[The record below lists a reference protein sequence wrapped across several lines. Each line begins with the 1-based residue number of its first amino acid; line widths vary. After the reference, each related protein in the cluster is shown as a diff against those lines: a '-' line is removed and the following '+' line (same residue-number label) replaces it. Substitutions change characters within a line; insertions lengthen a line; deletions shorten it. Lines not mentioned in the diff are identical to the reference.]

1 MSRATDKPLG
11 SEAGVSR
18 IDQPS
23 KRTHG
28 WFARVYLGGK
38 TFSKFFADKALG
50 GVRPALLAARA
61 HRAAVLAA
69 SRGEAATG
77 LGGLYVTRMD
87 YARAKGWWVR
97 VSIGNGKLLTRLFSD
112 SEFGSPEGA
121 RAAAGHW
128 RDAVA
133 IHHGLGA
140 KPAGRGP
147 KKVRTAKAEPAAVEA

>member
-1 MSRATDKPLG
+1 MSRSTDKTLE
-11 SEAGVSR
+11 SEAGISR
-18 IDQPS
+18 IDQPA

-50 GVRPALLAARA
+50 GVRPALLAART

-69 SRGEAATG
+69 SRGEAKTG
-77 LGGLYVTRMD
+77 LGGLYITRMD

-97 VSIGNGKLLTRLFSD
+97 VSVGNGRLVTRLFSD
-112 SEFGSPEGA
+112 SEFGSSEGA

-133 IHHGLGA
+133 VHHGLGA

-147 KKVRTAKAEPAAVEA
+147 KAARAAAESAAVEA